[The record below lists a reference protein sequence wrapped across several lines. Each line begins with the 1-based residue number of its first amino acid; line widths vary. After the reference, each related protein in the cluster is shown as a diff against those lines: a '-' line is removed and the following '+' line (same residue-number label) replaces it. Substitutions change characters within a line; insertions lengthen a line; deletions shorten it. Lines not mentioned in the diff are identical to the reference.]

1 MLAYT
6 QLSPLCRVVKHWL
19 TTSLSISSG
28 ARIESVRG
36 PMLGR
41 VENANWA
48 ASMPIADVLSEVL
61 EGSDEGLLLV
71 DVDGRIRFASP
82 TALRHLDLHANSIGR
97 PVAESNGDY
106 MLVRLLTTA
115 GATDDVVEAR
125 WSTADRELSVR
136 ARRVSQPGA
145 GVLIWVRNETRVRH
159 LEKMR
164 RDFISNVSHELRT
177 PLAAMRLMTET
188 LLAGALEDGPAAEEF
203 VNRIGLEVEQMSQ
216 MVEELLEL
224 SALEGEQ
231 RPVPD
236 EPVPVVDLLIAIDR
250 LRPLIEDK
258 HINLVFDVPPDI
270 PPIRG
275 DVTHLQHVVR
285 NLVHNAVKFTPTGG
299 TITITAAGSGDQ
311 VELRCSDTGV
321 GIRSEDLARIFERF
335 WKADSSRRRD
345 GEGSGLGLAIARH
358 VVAAHHGTIRAE
370 SELGHGATFVVKL
383 PAWLVS
389 GAAIA

>member
-1 MLAYT
+1 MT
-6 QLSPLCRVVKHWL
+6 DVPVRDSEQ
-19 TTSLSISSG
+19 SG
-28 ARIESVRG
+28 AARDGST
-36 PMLGR
+36 PAR
-41 VENANWA
+41 VETAQWA
-48 ASMPIADVLSEVL
+48 ASMPLADVLAEVL

-71 DVDGRIRFASP
+71 DGDGLMRFASP
-82 TALRHLDLHANSIGR
+82 TALRHLDLRADAVGL

-106 MLVRLLTTA
+106 RLVRLLTTA
-115 GATDDVVEAR
+115 GGTDDVVEVR
-125 WSTADRELSVR
+125 WSTAARELSVR
-136 ARRVSQPGA
+136 ARRVSRPGV
-145 GVLIWVRNETRVRH
+145 GVLVWVRDETRVRH

-177 PLAAMRLMTET
+177 PLAAMRVMTET
-188 LLAGALEDGPAAEEF
+188 LLAGALEDEAAAREF
-203 VNRIGLEVEQMSQ
+203 VHRIGLEVEQMSQ

-236 EPVPVVDLLIAIDR
+236 EAVPVVDLLIAVDR

-258 HINLVFDVPPDI
+258 EINLVFEVPADI

-275 DVTHLQHVVR
+275 DLTHLQHVLR

-299 TITITAAGSGDQ
+299 TITIAANAIGDQ
-311 VELRCSDTGV
+311 VELRCVDTGV
-321 GIRSEDLARIFERF
+321 GIRSDDLARIFERF

-358 VVAAHHGTIRAE
+358 VVAAHQGTIRVE
-370 SELGHGATFVVKL
+370 SEVGRGTTFVVAL
-383 PAWLVS
+383 PAW
-389 GAAIA
+389 GAAEPGA